1 MQDFTIYKILNG
13 IKYFVRNTKHVGR
26 TKLFKLLFFW
36 DFLHFKNYGLS
47 ITGYQYYT
55 FPFGPVPSELYDQ
68 IINDELP
75 AVLQKELKIIED
87 DDEDEFNKYKT
98 FRVVLKNKQI
108 NYDWLTP
115 NEVKTLERVTLIFRD
130 ATAKEMTEITHLPNS
145 PYDKT
150 IKEHGMNKP
159 IDYRLAIDKESP
171 LDKETVEEYIALQKE
186 IYHHGR
192 FQ

>member
-13 IKYFVRNTKHVGR
+13 IKYFVSNTRHVGR

-36 DFLHFKNYGLS
+36 DFLHFKEYGLS

-55 FPFGPVPSELYDQ
+55 FPFGPVPVELYDQ
-68 IINDELP
+68 IINNNLP
-75 AVLQKELKIIED
+75 PALQSELKIIQ
-87 DDEDEFNKYKT
+87 DDEDEYKYKT
-98 FRVVLKNKQI
+98 FRVALKNKQI
-108 NYDWLTP
+108 DYDWLTP
-115 NEVKTLERVTLIFRD
+115 NEIKILERVVLLFRD
-130 ATAKEMTEITHLPNS
+130 LTARDMTEITHLPNS

-150 IKEHGMNKP
+150 LKDFGMNKP
-159 IDYRLAIDKESP
+159 IDYRLAIDKDSP
-171 LDKETVEEYIALQKE
+171 LDQETVEEYIALQKE